1 MKALLPVLLLSLFLS
16 LEAQNLLSNPG
27 FEEGLTSW
35 GDLQGNVAT
44 DPQAWEGVASLRLE
58 NGDSQ
63 GRASLSQTLTLPPGR
78 YLLSGHVRGE
88 EIEEQEGRGARIIL
102 EGNQKWERITS
113 AEGPETGTF
122 PWRPFQGILDT
133 QALNS
138 TTIRLLPTL
147 HGKGRVWYDALT
159 LHPLPPLPQ
168 NHTFREA
175 LGEGVTHALFLPGG
189 IMGLYTPGEEISPL
203 LRLQGEGTVS
213 LSVEVRDETGRT
225 VTTREASGLPLP
237 LQQTLSLGHDYPP
250 GYYIAEA
257 TLKKE
262 DTPCYR
268 IQTAFI
274 VNVPPQKNDPFY
286 QLGYGVYG
294 QFLEGFRRVGVGTIS
309 HKFFFADGY
318 HIRTPQQLAD
328 YNLKV
333 LQPFLD
339 SGAFQM
345 DIHVHTAPR
354 KELRY
359 DDQALADGKSVVT
372 DEFQDKLKETVTLVA
387 QATKGRIHTW
397 SSGQEIPSTATIKFK
412 YCGTWVEA
420 MAQHLILSRIVR
432 RAVRAVDPAIPFW
445 TGGCNVQ
452 KNLEPYERLVLED
465 MREEFDGYLLD
476 GYTGNWDLRMPDKVL
491 LPEEQV
497 KSFLTQASEM
507 ARKLGKPSVVRNNE
521 TGYAIAYGDAFDSPR
536 ALLQAQLT
544 LRNII
549 LNRFCRVLSFELF
562 KPIELIWE
570 AQEPAPQDRYM
581 TTIWKPVKAGPKGE
595 QTEGIPL
602 PGGAMYA
609 TVARELA
616 YVEPAGELLCGNQC
630 AYLFQRQDGFT
641 VATLWVLQGET
652 TLAPA
657 LQESGRLVTML
668 GREAPYVPGD
678 SLTLSPSPLY
688 LVTSEPPQKVE
699 EALREAFQQNIPSLR
714 AAIQRHS
721 QDQLALFLATFTQTP
736 QYLTWETPGQ
746 PSKNLI
752 LPPGEPQRFLLPYAT
767 EGTLRTSEQ
776 TLTLRDQAPAPLF
789 LPKLP
794 ATPTL
799 DGTGTWRQGLPS
811 RLLQYPQDIFPKEA
825 LQPERAYFKTDYNP
839 DGHNI
844 SALCTLAYDAQCL
857 YLAAEVDDPTHVQEG
872 TGPQLWRGDSLQ
884 FAFSTQTLPPAD
896 FLPRSLTAFP
906 SRSPEK
912 NYGVALTSQGTEVVD
927 YLAPTR
933 GNLPF
938 AAHASRRNGKTYYEV
953 AIPWTE
959 LGTTPEGP
967 LPLHM
972 SLVIFDQNKTGDQ
985 EPPYWLALSPGL
997 AGSED
1002 ASLFPLLLF
1011 P

>member
-1 MKALLPVLLLSLFLS
+1 MKALLPLLLLSLCLP
-16 LEAQNLLSNPG
+16 LGAQNLLSNPG

-35 GDLQGNVAT
+35 KILQGEGAT
-44 DPQAWEGVASLRLE
+44 DSQAWEGQASLRLE

-63 GRASLSQTLTLPPGR
+63 GRVSLSQTVSLPPGR
-78 YLLSGHVRGE
+78 YLLSGYVRGE
-88 EIEEQEGRGARIIL
+88 EIEGEEGKGARIIL
-102 EGNQKWERITS
+102 EGNQKWERISS
-113 AEGPETGTF
+113 ADAPETGTF
-122 PWRPFQGILDT
+122 PWRPFQGILNT
-133 QALNS
+133 EALDS
-138 TTIRLLPTL
+138 TTIRILPTL

-159 LHPLPPLPQ
+159 LLPLPPPPK

-175 LGEGVTHALFLPGG
+175 MGGGVTHGLFLPGG
-189 IMGLYTPGEEISPL
+189 IMGFYTPGEEITPL
-203 LRLQGEGTVS
+203 LRLQGESTVS
-213 LSVEVRDETGRT
+213 LAVEVRDETGRR
-225 VTTREASGLPLP
+225 VTTREISTLSLPT
-237 LQQTLSLGHDYPP
+237 QRTLSLGHDYPP
-250 GYYIAEA
+250 GYYVAEA

-268 IQTAFI
+268 IQTAFV
-274 VNVPPQKNDPFY
+274 VNTPPPKNDPFY

-294 QFLEGFRRVGVGTIS
+294 QFLEGFRRIGVGTIS

-318 HIRTPQQLAD
+318 HIRTTQQLAD

-397 SSGQEIPSTATIKFK
+397 SSGQEIPSTATIQFK

-432 RAVRAVDPAIPFW
+432 RALRAVDPTVPFW

-536 ALLQAQLT
+536 AILQAQLT

-562 KPIELIWE
+562 KPIDLLWDAE
-570 AQEPAPQDRYM
+570 EPAPQDRFM
-581 TTIWKPVKAGPKGE
+581 TTMWKPVKAGPRGE
-595 QTEGIPL
+595 ETEGIPL

-616 YVEPAGELLCGNQC
+616 YVEPVGELLCGNQC

-657 LQESGRLVTML
+657 LQEAGRLVTML
-668 GREAPYVPGD
+668 GRETPYTPGD
-678 SLTLSPSPLY
+678 PLTLSPSPLY
-688 LVTSEPPQKVE
+688 LITRESPQRVE
-699 EALREAFQQNIPSLR
+699 TALQEAFLQNIPSLR
-714 AAIQRHS
+714 AALVRHS
-721 QDQLALFLATFTQTP
+721 QTQLALFLASQAQTP
-736 QYLTWETPGQ
+736 QSLIWESPGQ
-746 PSKNLI
+746 PSQNLT
-752 LPPGEPQRFLLPYAT
+752 LAPGETQRLLLPYAP
-767 EGTLRTSEQ
+767 EGTLHAQDT
-776 TLTLRDQAPAPLF
+776 TLGLHDQAPEPLS

-794 ATPTL
+794 APPTL
-799 DGTGTWRQGLPS
+799 DGTGSWRKGLPS

-839 DGHNI
+839 NGHNI
-844 SALCTLAYDAQCL
+844 SALCTLAYDDQCL

-872 TGPQLWRGDSLQ
+872 TDSELWRGDSLQ

-896 FLPRSLTAFP
+896 FLPLSSTP
-906 SRSPEK
+906 RSPEK
-912 NYGVALTSQGTEVVD
+912 NYGIALTNHGVEIVD

-938 AAHASRRNGKTYYEV
+938 DAHVSRIQGKTYYEV
-953 AIPWTE
+953 AIPWKE
-959 LGTTPEGP
+959 LGTTPGDGT
-967 LPLHM
+967 PLHM
-972 SLVIFDQNKTGDQ
+972 SWVIFDQNQTGAS

-997 AGSED
+997 AGTED